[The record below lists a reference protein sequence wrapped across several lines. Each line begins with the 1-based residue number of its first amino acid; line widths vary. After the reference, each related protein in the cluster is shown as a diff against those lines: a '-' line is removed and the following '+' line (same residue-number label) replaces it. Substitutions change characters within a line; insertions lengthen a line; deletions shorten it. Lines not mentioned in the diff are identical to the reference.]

1 MAVFSVGR
9 LERALTGKCFYFAFD
24 GLFIVFYSDRV
35 EMGCRLVLSKVAK
48 VGAVKGKMDA
58 CGISAQLWVD
68 IRYMYLVPML
78 DPGCWYT

>member
-35 EMGCRLVLSKVAK
+35 EMGCRLVSCRKLE
-48 VGAVKGKMDA
+48 
-58 CGISAQLWVD
+58 
-68 IRYMYLVPML
+68 R
-78 DPGCWYT
+78 